1 MQPSVRTNR
10 ARFCSDTAEAS
21 CCTVW
26 LSGQDLSRPRL
37 TEEAGMNPVTVGL
50 YARSSARDQIAGQ
63 LQDLHAFAT
72 DHGWGTFEYINQGMS
87 GVTSQRPALDAMLAA
102 ARAGRIAVVVVTSVD
117 RLTRSCIQMASLIE
131 ELTDLRIALV
141 VLDRVPD
148 KMP

>member
-1 MQPSVRTNR
+1 
-10 ARFCSDTAEAS
+10 
-21 CCTVW
+21 
-26 LSGQDLSRPRL
+26 
-37 TEEAGMNPVTVGL
+37 MNPVTVGL

-72 DHGWGTFEYINQGMS
+72 DHGWGTFEYIDQGMS